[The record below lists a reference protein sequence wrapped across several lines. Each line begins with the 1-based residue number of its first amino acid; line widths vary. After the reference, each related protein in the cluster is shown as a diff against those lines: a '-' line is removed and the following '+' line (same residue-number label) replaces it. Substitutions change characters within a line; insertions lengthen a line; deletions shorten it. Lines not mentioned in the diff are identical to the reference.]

1 MSAQMEA
8 LLGAALGPGPAPPPP
23 AAVAAVPVA
32 AVAPPA
38 VPVMAV
44 AVPMPAGAVPA
55 VEVIGCK
62 LDVWKGRAVRTRGGL
77 MKQHLKLNRIG
88 TVVSIKASDAAKRN
102 KNLGN
107 FQFPVKN

>member
-1 MSAQMEA
+1 MAMQA
-8 LLGAALGPGPAPPPP
+8 LFVAALGADADPAPPA
-23 AAVAAVPVA
+23 AAVVPVA

-44 AVPMPAGAVPA
+44 AVPAGAVPP

-62 LDVWKGRAVRTRGGL
+62 LDVWKGSAVRTKGGL

-88 TVVSIKASDAAKRN
+88 TVVSIKASDAARRN

>member
-1 MSAQMEA
+1 MQA
-8 LLGAALGPGPAPPPP
+8 LFVAALGADADPAPPM
-23 AAVAAVPVA
+23 AAI
-32 AVAPPA
+32 APPA
-38 VPVMAV
+38 VPVMAGV
-44 AVPMPAGAVPA
+44 VLPAGAVPP

-62 LDVWKGRAVRTRGGL
+62 LDVWKGRAVRTKGGL

-88 TVVSIKASDAAKRN
+88 TVASIKASDAARRN

>member
-1 MSAQMEA
+1 MSGEMEA
-8 LLGAALGPGPAPPPP
+8 LLGAALGPGPPPP
-23 AAVAAVPVA
+23 AAAAVVPVA

-44 AVPMPAGAVPA
+44 AVPAGAVPA

-107 FQFPVKN
+107 FQVATNP